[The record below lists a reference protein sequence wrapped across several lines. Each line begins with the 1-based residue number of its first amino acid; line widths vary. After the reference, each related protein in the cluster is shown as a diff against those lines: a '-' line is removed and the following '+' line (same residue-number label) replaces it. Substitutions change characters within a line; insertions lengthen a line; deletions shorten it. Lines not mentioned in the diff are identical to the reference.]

1 MKQRTSR
8 QVWDTQPHRLV
19 MLNSF
24 VSACLLFD
32 SSVRDDF
39 FFFFIGVIFVKPV
52 FFLLPFSLEYVF
64 GAHHGE

>member
-39 FFFFIGVIFVKPV
+39 FYRGDFCKACV
-52 FFLLPFSLEYVF
+52 LPPPFQLRIF